1 MIEQQKTK
9 RPRTEDQKRA
19 SRANGAKSRGPKT
32 TEAKQRTKYNALTHG
47 AHSNEVLLPNEDE
60 AQYEA
65 LRTAVL
71 CEYNPQTAL
80 EADMAEQIF
89 TALWKRRR
97 YQAMQHALWKQSMH
111 GALEE
116 KQKEGQPQTNPEAL
130 PASEHL
136 LNEAARWC
144 HRNGDSYAQ
153 LDALENRARLAFA
166 RAQRN
171 WRQYKKDNQQD
182 KATEEAQEQLA
193 AQLLDAISI
202 ADFANFEPNT
212 AQPDKAA

>member
-1 MIEQQKTK
+1 MTEQQKPK
-9 RPRTEDQKRA
+9 RPSTEDQRRA
-19 SRANGAKSRGPKT
+19 SRANGAKSRGPRS
-32 TEAKQRTKYNALTHG
+32 TEAKQRTKRNALTHG

-97 YQAMQHALWKQSMH
+97 YQAMQQALWKQSMH
-111 GALEE
+111 GALEA
-116 KQKEGQPQTNPEAL
+116 KQKEGQPQTNSESL
-130 PASEHL
+130 PATLHATEHL

-144 HRNGDSYAQ
+144 HRNGDSYAL

-202 ADFANFEPNT
+202 ADFANQT
-212 AQPDKAA
+212 QPDKAA

>member
-1 MIEQQKTK
+1 MTEEQQKPK
-9 RPRTEDQKRA
+9 RPRTERQIEA

-32 TEAKQRTKYNALTHG
+32 IEAKQRTKYNALTHG

-71 CEYNPQTAL
+71 SEYNPQTAL

-97 YQAMQHALWKQSMH
+97 YQAMQQALWKQSMH
-111 GALEE
+111 GALKE
-116 KQKEGQPQTNPEAL
+116 KQEEGQLEADPEAL
-130 PASEHL
+130 PATEHL

-171 WRQYKKDNQQD
+171 WRQYKKDTQQD
-182 KATEEAQEQLA
+182 KATEEAQEALA
-193 AQLLDAISI
+193 AQLLDAISA
-202 ADFANFEPNT
+202 ADFANQTHPE
-212 AQPDKAA
+212 KAA